1 MTGGVRAAALAFAWA
16 ALLAV
21 AGCGPSPGVQSLPPT
36 TETAGP
42 GAPVYR
48 LRPGDTI
55 KIDFVTDRSLS
66 FETPI
71 TPAGTVTLPLAGDLK
86 AMGKTVDELATD
98 VVESMSPYL
107 LDAGVAVVLV
117 KVGAQPI
124 FVIGEVA
131 KPGRVDS
138 PEPLTVSRAVASAGG
153 FLPTAQTG
161 SVMVV
166 RTVGVERPTAYKI
179 DLASVLS
186 AKDLAQDIE
195 LLSNDVVY
203 VPKSFIGNV
212 GEFVSLFFDSIIP
225 AQLFYLHGYD
235 MTHLENRGWWQ

>member
-21 AGCGPSPGVQSLPPT
+21 AGCGPSPNVQSPPPT
-36 TETAGP
+36 TETAGL
-42 GAPVYR
+42 GAPAYR

-55 KIDFVTDRSLS
+55 KIDFVTDRALS

-86 AMGKTVDELATD
+86 ATGKTVEELAAD
-98 VVESMSPYL
+98 VVESMSPFL
-107 LDAGVAVVLV
+107 LDPGVAVVLV

-138 PEPLTVSRAVASAGG
+138 PEPLTVSRAIASAGG

-195 LLSNDVVY
+195 LHSNDVVY

-235 MTHLENRGWWQ
+235 MTHPENRGWWE